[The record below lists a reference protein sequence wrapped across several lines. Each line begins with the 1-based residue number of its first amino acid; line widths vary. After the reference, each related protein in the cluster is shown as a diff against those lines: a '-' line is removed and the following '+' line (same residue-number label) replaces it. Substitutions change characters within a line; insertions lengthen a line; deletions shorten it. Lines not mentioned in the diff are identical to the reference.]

1 MAASLVGSA
10 TLGPLQFIWGT
21 FDQVQGAAE
30 VTYAVSGKV
39 LLVAVNPVVSGAA
52 TAVDVRGGLY
62 TTSLSG
68 AITTIT
74 FQNVAAVTGGTFL
87 IVLTTGT

>member
-1 MAASLVGSA
+1 MAITFPGSA

-21 FDQVQGAAE
+21 YDHTVGAAE
-30 VTYAVSGKV
+30 ETYAVSGKV
-39 LLVAVNPVVSGAA
+39 LLVAVNPVVSGAS

-62 TTSLSG
+62 KTSLSG

-74 FQNVAAVTGGTFL
+74 FQNVAGVSGGTFL